1 MALLAT
7 ILLAHCSPSGA
18 SLSGWAQQVENFT
31 SHAWSQIMAEDGAKP
46 TEAQH
51 TAYGWNWAAV
61 CLGSF
66 LVLCPACG
74 CLCCTYAGILE
85 DDFGAGSWLHDYEP
99 LVCED
104 SEAGAKQQIQ
114 AKVARREMRMM
125 LLLPLLPLLAL
136 PYTTCSEGS
145 PLWLY
150 AIYVPFLL
158 RSKYVELELMQALPA
173 EFPDQ
178 AESALPWG
186 FWLWLDFLV
195 FGPLEHL
202 DFFTDGAAPIQAW
215 YCDADLNVSD
225 RLAAAWA
232 ESGASWVAP
241 LVQRFRLWGL
251 MAAVFVMGA
260 TAQLSIGTLD
270 AEFACDSATLLGY
283 AKLRDRYQRENS
295 MIRRAV
301 VSISKV
307 FLENILQL
315 MLQTSLLAL
324 VFDYL
329 TPPGRAKAL
338 FSISLGLFSAVKS
351 TANGLIVFI
360 SFAVCYSCFA
370 LPLLAL
376 NLVGL
381 AVVAWTLLKLL
392 HIFQCP
398 SHLWNFTGCVRP

>member
-1 MALLAT
+1 M
-7 ILLAHCSPSGA
+7 
-18 SLSGWAQQVENFT
+18 
-31 SHAWSQIMAEDGAKP
+31 
-46 TEAQH
+46 
-51 TAYGWNWAAV
+51 
-61 CLGSF
+61 
-66 LVLCPACG
+66 
-74 CLCCTYAGILE
+74 
-85 DDFGAGSWLHDYEP
+85 
-99 LVCED
+99 
-104 SEAGAKQQIQ
+104 
-114 AKVARREMRMM
+114 
-125 LLLPLLPLLAL
+125 
-136 PYTTCSEGS
+136 
-145 PLWLY
+145 
-150 AIYVPFLL
+150 
-158 RSKYVELELMQALPA
+158 
-173 EFPDQ
+173 
-178 AESALPWG
+178 
-186 FWLWLDFLV
+186 
-195 FGPLEHL
+195 
-202 DFFTDGAAPIQAW
+202 
-215 YCDADLNVSD
+215 
-225 RLAAAWA
+225 
-232 ESGASWVAP
+232 
-241 LVQRFRLWGL
+241 VQRFRLWGL

-301 VSISKV
+301 VSISKVPSFCGSGDVCIFPRLTARLVNNFFFPCSLSISKVFGFCGSGDLVFFCIFPFSLSISKV